1 MNHNVPRYRV
11 VLKDGN
17 GEPSAWLNE
26 HLKVTNAAMD
36 AAHFTRMDADAF
48 ARWAATRLVERGRDF
63 CDWTVEE
70 VPEREVAKRHY
81 GNLIREAAAEV
92 HLPGLATP

>member
-1 MNHNVPRYRV
+1 MTAPTPRYRV
-11 VLKDGN
+11 VLVDGN
-17 GEPSAWLNE
+17 GDPAAWLNDQ
-26 HLKVTNAAMD
+26 LKVTNAAWD

-81 GNLIREAAAEV
+81 GNLIREAA
-92 HLPGLATP
+92 GS